1 MSGVYIKGMQMP
13 KTCEECSLNYDCFA
27 CIVTGI
33 RFYGDSD
40 FDPSKGKLEN
50 CPLIPVPDHGR
61 LIDADALIT
70 TFCEW
75 GTRLERGRKIV
86 ITMSEAKQAIVDI
99 IDDAPTIIP
108 ADKEEQ
114 P

>member
-1 MSGVYIKGMQMP
+1 MSGVYIYGMQKP
-13 KTCEECSLNYDCFA
+13 KKCDDCPLQTADMICEHS
-27 CIVTGI
+27 
-33 RFYGDSD
+33 S
-40 FDPSKGKLEN
+40 

-75 GTRLERGRKIV
+75 GTRLERGRKLV

-108 ADKEEQ
+108 ADRKDPE